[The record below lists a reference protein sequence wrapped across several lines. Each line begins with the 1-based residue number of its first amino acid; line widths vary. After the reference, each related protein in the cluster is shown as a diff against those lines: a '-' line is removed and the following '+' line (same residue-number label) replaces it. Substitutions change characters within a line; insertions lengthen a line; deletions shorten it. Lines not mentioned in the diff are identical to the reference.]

1 MSSARYAIERMR
13 SSMRP
18 YTALAPRRRLRVG
31 EEQVLPRFR
40 LVLDALDRGY
50 EVGEAADPGW
60 GDLVAEIGVADHV
73 GEILDRDLLVADHRD
88 EHLRRLAGTLADDLV
103 GVLQRGKDRGA
114 ELGIRLMELYRPDQQ
129 LV

>member
-31 EEQVLPRFR
+31 EEQILPRFR
-40 LVLDALDRGY
+40 LVLDALDRGH

-60 GDLVAEIGVADHV
+60 GDLVAEIGVRV
-73 GEILDRDLLVADHRD
+73 
-88 EHLRRLAGTLADDLV
+88 
-103 GVLQRGKDRGA
+103 
-114 ELGIRLMELYRPDQQ
+114 MELHRPDQQ
-129 LV
+129 LVAVRAGDIERIHDPVNGRIAVFFNRVGRPREMRV